1 MSGNRGYL
9 TSTIFNLDNGI
20 MRFFSRVFDIVVLNL
35 LFVICCIPIVTIG
48 ASLTAMYS
56 ITLKMV
62 RNEEPNIIRGFLKA
76 FKQNFRQGTIVGMTA
91 IIIALFITIDLR
103 IIAMT
108 GYDSLKVVQVL
119 CYIVAIWGYIIFLY
133 AFPIL
138 ARFVHTTKEVFKNS
152 FMISIVNFKWT
163 LLLIFINVPFVL
175 MLFYSGVSMLLLFT
189 ILIVCGFSGLAL
201 IQSFI
206 FRKIF
211 ERYEISEEI

>member
-1 MSGNRGYL
+1 MSEKRWSL
-9 TSTIFNLDNGI
+9 TSRIFNLDNGV

-35 LFVICCIPIVTIG
+35 LFIICCIPVVTIG

-62 RNEEPNIIRGFLKA
+62 RNEESHIIREFLKA
-76 FKQNFRQGTIVGMTA
+76 FKQNFKQGTIVGIIA
-91 IIIALFITIDLR
+91 IIGD
-103 IIAMT
+103 
-108 GYDSLKVVQVL
+108 DKLKVLQVL
-119 CYIVAIWGYIIFLY
+119 CYIVIIWGYIMVLY
-133 AFPIL
+133 AFPII

-163 LLLIFINVPFVL
+163 ILLILLNFPFIL
-175 MLFYSGVSMLLLFT
+175 MLVYSEVSMLLAFT
-189 ILIVCGFSGLAL
+189 IFIICGFAGLAL

-211 ERYEISEEI
+211 EKYENYEVN

>member
-56 ITLKMV
+56 ITLKMA
-62 RNEEPNIIRGFLKA
+62 RNEETHIIIGFLKA
-76 FKQNFRQGTIVGMTA
+76 FKQNFKQGTIVGMIA

-103 IIAMT
+103 IIVII
-108 GYDSLKVVQVL
+108 GNDRLKVLQIL
-119 CYIVAIWGYIIFLY
+119 CYIVSIWGYIIFLY
-133 AFPIL
+133 VFPIL
-138 ARFVHTTKEVFKNS
+138 ARFMHTTKEVFKNS

-163 LLLIFINVPFVL
+163 ILLMILNVPFIF
-175 MLFYSGVSMLLLFT
+175 MLVYSGISMFLLFT
-189 ILIVCGFSGLAL
+189 ILIICGFSSLAL

-206 FRKIF
+206 FHKIF
-211 ERYEISEEI
+211 EKYENNECI